1 MNEGLG
7 YLEIG
12 LDPQIDNRPRQR
24 SRDWLSTL
32 DITSGSIKLVRT
44 EERFANTRLIK
55 SLIVIDFK
63 HEKKQTVRL
72 ISITSVQ

>member
-1 MNEGLG
+1 MREGLG
-7 YLEIG
+7 YIDIG
-12 LDPQIDNRPRQR
+12 LDPQIDTGPRRR

-55 SLIVIDFK
+55 SRFL
-63 HEKKQTVRL
+63 
-72 ISITSVQ
+72 